1 MHLHVFVL
9 FTDAALPEYAT
20 VEQAMTT
27 ATDRLLR
34 QLTPPPS
41 SSTTEPTTTG

>member
-1 MHLHVFVL
+1 MQLHVFVL

-34 QLTPPPS
+34 QLTPSPPT
-41 SSTTEPTTTG
+41 STESTTTG